1 MMRDPLFTIM
11 TRPAM
16 KWGVTLEGIVIA
28 GFFSAIGMIATNN
41 PFFLLL
47 YIPLHI
53 VMYGLCLKDPRI
65 FRLLFVWTQT
75 KAKSLGWR
83 YWGIATAT
91 PLINTKHKKYK
102 KRLFL

>member
-1 MMRDPLFTIM
+1 MRDPLFMAM

-16 KWGVTLEGIVIA
+16 KWGVTLEGIVVA
-28 GFFSAIGMIATNN
+28 GFFSAIAMIATNN

-47 YIPLHI
+47 YFPLHL

-65 FRLLFVWTQT
+65 FRLLYIWTQT

-91 PLINTKHKKYK
+91 PFYNTRHKKYK
-102 KRLFL
+102 QRLFR

>member
-1 MMRDPLFTIM
+1 MRDPLFVAV

-47 YIPLHI
+47 YIPLHL
-53 VMYGLCLKDPRI
+53 VMFGLCLKDPRI
-65 FRLLFVWTQT
+65 FRLLLIWSKT
-75 KAKSLGWR
+75 KAKSVGWK
-83 YWGIATAT
+83 YWGISTAT
-91 PLINTKHKKYK
+91 PLVNTKHKRHK
-102 KRLFL
+102 KRLFQ

>member
-1 MMRDPLFTIM
+1 MMRDPLFVAV

-47 YIPLHI
+47 YIPLHL
-53 VMYGLCLKDPRI
+53 VMFGLCLKDPRI
-65 FRLLFVWTQT
+65 FRLLLIWSKT
-75 KAKSLGWR
+75 KAKSVGWK
-83 YWGIATAT
+83 YWGISTAT
-91 PLINTKHKKYK
+91 PLINTKPKKYK
-102 KRLFL
+102 KRLFQ

>member
-1 MMRDPLFTIM
+1 MRDALFTAL

-47 YIPLHI
+47 YIPIHMM
-53 VMYGLCLKDPRI
+53 MYVLCLKDPRI
-65 FRLLFVWTQT
+65 FRLIWIWSKT
-75 KAKSLGWR
+75 KARSKGWR
-83 YWGIATAT
+83 YWGLSTAT
-91 PLINTKHKKYK
+91 P
-102 KRLFL
+102 FLNRNNRTR